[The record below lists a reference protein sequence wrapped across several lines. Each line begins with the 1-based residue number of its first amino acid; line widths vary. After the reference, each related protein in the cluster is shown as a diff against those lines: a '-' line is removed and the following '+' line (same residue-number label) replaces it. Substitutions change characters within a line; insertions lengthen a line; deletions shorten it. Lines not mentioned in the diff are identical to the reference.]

1 MTDSFKIKEKITGKT
16 DDNGTKDVEVM
27 PPLKYL
33 SNFWRTLEMSLIICQ
48 INFDLNWSKNQ
59 VTTFSITDKKLSVPV
74 VTLSIQD
81 NAKLLEQLNLVLKE
95 QLTGININQK
105 NQ

>member
-1 MTDSFKIKEKITGKT
+1 
-16 DDNGTKDVEVM
+16 M

-33 SNFWRTLEMSLIICQ
+33 SSFWRTLEMSSIICQ
-48 INFDLNWSKNQ
+48 IKFDLNWSKNQ
-59 VTTFSITDKKLSVPV
+59 ATTFSITDTKLYVPV
-74 VTLSIQD
+74 VTLSTKD
-81 NAKLLEQLNLVLKE
+81 NAKVLEQLNLVLKE